1 MVHGSHSSVDGQS
14 NSAITSSKTNPFA
27 SSVVTTAER
36 GARKGAGVER
46 ARIIVGC
53 DSPADIG

>member
-1 MVHGSHSSVDGQS
+1 MVHGSRSSVDGQS
-14 NSAITSSKTNPFA
+14 NSAITSSKTNPFT

-46 ARIIVGC
+46 ARIVGC

>member
-1 MVHGSHSSVDGQS
+1 VVHGCRS
-14 NSAITSSKTNPFA
+14 NADARGNSTIESTETKPFTSSA
-27 SSVVTTAER
+27 VTAER

-46 ARIIVGC
+46 ARIGGC